1 MPTLEDSGPR
11 RNRFTR
17 TQVGATATGAAIAT

>member
-17 TQVGATATGAAIAT
+17 TQVGALPPVPRSPP